1 MSFHQ
6 ETLTEKLGCL
16 AHKFWGLLPFRKPPR
31 TVDEDPFLIDPYQ
44 TAQFIAGAIDQ
55 RKPFFAGRLG
65 WLEASAYAGFSSDGR
80 VESELLMRL
89 RSNAGVFPA
98 TMAQFQLFFERYK
111 DGLESVDLLALIN
124 DSIQRRIVCDNPSD
138 SRILCAVSSLES
150 YLHPYPWSQHLAGRR
165 VLVVHPFAESI
176 QNQYDRHRK
185 ALFTN
190 PKVLPEF
197 ELKTLVP
204 PQTVTTNDSGF
215 ESWAEALADLE
226 KRVAGEEFD
235 VALIGCGA
243 YGFPLGAHVKSM
255 GKVAIHL
262 GGAAQ
267 LLFGISG
274 KRWSEWPVFRSV
286 MTDAW
291 RPPMESER
299 PPGWEKIEGGCYW

>member
-1 MSFHQ
+1 M
-6 ETLTEKLGCL
+6 LYINKILGEKLRRLTRGFGGVL
-16 AHKFWGLLPFRKPPR
+16 SSSGSHRPIGG
-31 TVDEDPFLIDPYQ
+31 EPFLIDPYQ

-80 VESELLMRL
+80 LESDLLMRL

-98 TMAQFQLFFERYK
+98 TMEQFQLFFERYK
-111 DGLESVDLLALIN
+111 DGLDSVDLLALIN
-124 DSIQRRIVCDNPSD
+124 DSIQRKIICDNPSD
-138 SRILCAVSSLES
+138 RRILCAVSSLES
-150 YLHPYPWSQHLAGRR
+150 YLHPYPWTQHLAGRR

-176 QNQYDRHRK
+176 QSQYDNNRRSI
-185 ALFTN
+185 FTN
-190 PKVLPEF
+190 PNVLPKF
-197 ELKTLVP
+197 ELKTLRP
-204 PQTVTTNDSGF
+204 PQTVTTNDGGF
-215 ESWAEALADLE
+215 ESWAAALADLE
-226 KRVAGEEFD
+226 MKVAAEEFD
-235 VALIGCGA
+235 VAVIGCGA
-243 YGFPLGAHVKSM
+243 YGFPLGAHVKSL

-274 KRWSEWPVFRSV
+274 KRWNEWPVFRSV

-291 RPPMESER
+291 RPPLKSER

>member
-1 MSFHQ
+1 M
-6 ETLTEKLGCL
+6 TRG
-16 AHKFWGLLPFRKPPR
+16 FRGALSSHGSHCAG
-31 TVDEDPFLIDPYQ
+31 VEEPFLIDPYQ

-65 WLEASAYAGFSSDGR
+65 WLEASAYAGFSSDGH
-80 VESELLMRL
+80 VKIDLLKRL

-98 TMAQFQLFFERYK
+98 TMEQFQLFFERYK

-124 DSIQRRIVCDNPSD
+124 DSIQRKIISDNPSD
-138 SRILCAVSSLES
+138 RRILCAVSSLES

-176 QNQYDRHRK
+176 QSQYDNHRK

-190 PKVLPEF
+190 PSVLPEF
-197 ELKTLVP
+197 ELKTLMP
-204 PQTVTTNDSGF
+204 PQTVSTNDCGFKSWSG
-215 ESWAEALADLE
+215 ALADLE
-226 KRVAGEEFD
+226 KKVAAEEFD

-243 YGFPLGAHVKSM
+243 YGFPLGAYVKSL

-291 RPPMESER
+291 RPPLESER